1 MPSRAN
7 QVKEN
12 KDDQEEQKALEEG
25 EEAGSNKAAAASGIR
40 TDNPQQT
47 VRIVCHEMSAPKGT
61 TRPEERISNSRRA
74 AADQATALFET

>member
-12 KDDQEEQKALEEG
+12 KDDQEDQKAVEEG
-25 EEAGSNKAAAASGIR
+25 EEAGSDQAAAASGFR

-47 VRIVCHEMSAPKGT
+47 VRVVRHEMSAPG
-61 TRPEERISNSRRA
+61 RCCGA
-74 AADQATALFET
+74 QAT